1 MIDPQIS
8 EWISQILRWIH
19 VITAIA
25 WIGSSFYFIHLD
37 LSLKKREGLPVGVG
51 GEAWQVHGGGFYNM
65 RKYLVAPA
73 ELPSELTWFK
83 WESYSTWISGF
94 FLIVWVYYLQADL
107 YTIDPAVQAL
117 EPWQAALIGIGGL
130 AVGWIVYD
138 ALCRSPLGRNDLA
151 LSAVLFLYILA
162 ATWLFTL
169 VFNGRAAF
177 LHIGAMIATWMTAS
191 VFLVIIP
198 NQKKVVAA
206 LIAGRTPDPALGLQ
220 AKQRSTHN
228 NYLTLPVI
236 FLMLSN
242 HYPLAWSSR
251 YAVAIV
257 GLVVMAGA
265 VIRHFFNAQHAGKGS
280 PWWTWVAAA
289 ACLGAA
295 IYLSIVGKP
304 GNANRAEAPAGAAA
318 FGAPSP
324 TDEAVL
330 AIQSRCSMCHA
341 GEPVWGGIA
350 IAPKGVRLDTPEEI
364 ARHAEAIRIQSVLTH
379 AMPPNNI
386 TDMTLEERRAVAAW
400 LAGRDRALRRGS
412 T

>member
-37 LSLKKREGLPVGVG
+37 LSLKKREGLPEGVG

-65 RKYLVAPA
+65 RKYLVAPP
-73 ELPSELTWFK
+73 ELPKELTWFK

-94 FLIVWVYYLQADL
+94 FLIVWIYYLHADL
-107 YTIDPAVQAL
+107 YTIDPSVLAL
-117 EPWQAALIGIGGL
+117 TPWQAAAIGIGAL
-130 AVGWIVYD
+130 VLGWLIYD
-138 ALCRSPLGRNDLA
+138 GLCRSPLGRNDIA
-151 LSAVLFLYILA
+151 LGVVLFFYILGA
-162 ATWLFTL
+162 AYIFTQ

-177 LHIGAMIATWMTAS
+177 LHTGAMIATWMSAS
-191 VFLVIIP
+191 VLFVIIP

-206 LIAGRTPDPALGLQ
+206 LLAGQIPDPILGKQ

-257 GLVVMAGA
+257 GLVVIAGA
-265 VIRHFFNAQHAGKGS
+265 VIRHFFNSRHAHKGS
-280 PWWTWVAAA
+280 PWWVWAVAAVCMA
-289 ACLGAA
+289 LAVW
-295 IYLSIVGKP
+295 LSIIGKP
-304 GNANRAEAPAGAAA
+304 GNATLAGLASGPATVTAEAAA
-318 FGAPSP
+318 F
-324 TDEAVL
+324 DEAVL

-341 GEPVWGGIA
+341 AEPVWDGIA
-350 IAPKGVRLDTPEEI
+350 AAPKGVRLDTPEEI
-364 ARHAEAIRIQSVLTH
+364 ARHAEAIRVQAVLTH
-379 AMPPNNI
+379 AMPPNNL
-386 TDMTLEERRAVAAW
+386 TEMTLDERRAAAAW
-400 LAGRDRALRRGS
+400 LAQRDQTAR
-412 T
+412 

>member
-1 MIDPQIS
+1 MIDPHLF
-8 EWISQILRWIH
+8 EWISQLLRWIH

-37 LSLKKREGLPVGVG
+37 LSLKRREGLPQGVG

-65 RKYLVAPA
+65 RKYLVAPQ
-73 ELPSELTWFK
+73 ELPKELTWFK

-107 YTIDPAVQAL
+107 YTIDPAVRAL
-117 EPWQAALIGIGGL
+117 VPWQAAAIGIGAL
-130 AVGWIVYD
+130 ILGWFVYEG
-138 ALCRSPLGRNDLA
+138 LCRSPLGRNDAA
-151 LSAVLFLYILA
+151 LGAVLFVYILA
-162 ATWLFTL
+162 AAWGFTQL
-169 VFNGRAAF
+169 FNGRAAF
-177 LHIGAMIATWMTAS
+177 LHTGAMIATWMSAS
-191 VFLVIIP
+191 VFFVIIP

-206 LIAGRTPDPALGLQ
+206 LIAGETPDPRLGKE

-257 GLVVMAGA
+257 GLVVVAGA
-265 VIRHFFNAQHAGKGS
+265 VIRHFFNSRHADKGS
-280 PWWTWVAAA
+280 PWWTWAAAA
-289 ACLGAA
+289 ACLAA
-295 IYLSIVGKP
+295 AVYLSILGKP
-304 GNANRAEAPAGAAA
+304 GHANLAQADNPARLAAVAPTEEAL
-318 FGAPSP
+318 
-324 TDEAVL
+324 L

-341 GEPVWGGIA
+341 REPVWDGIA
-350 IAPKGVRLDTPEEI
+350 IAPKGIRLDTPEDI
-364 ARHAEAIRIQSVLTH
+364 ARHAEAIRVQSVLTH

-386 TDMTLEERRAVAAW
+386 TEMSLEERRAVATW
-400 LAGRDRALRRGS
+400 LSGRDAAIP
-412 T
+412 

>member
-37 LSLKKREGLPVGVG
+37 LSLKKREGLPEGVG

-65 RKYLVAPA
+65 RKYLVAPP
-73 ELPSELTWFK
+73 ELPKELTWFK

-107 YTIDPAVQAL
+107 YTIDPAVRAL
-117 EPWQAALIGIGGL
+117 APWQAPAIGLGGI
-130 AVGWIVYD
+130 AVSWLVYEG
-138 ALCRSPLGRNDLA
+138 LCRSPLGKSGLV
-151 LSAVLFLYILA
+151 LGIVLFAYILLA
-162 ATWLFTL
+162 AFAFTQ

-177 LHIGAMIATWMTAS
+177 LHTGAMIATWMSAS
-191 VFLVIIP
+191 VFFVIIP
-198 NQKKVVAA
+198 NQKKVVST
-206 LIAGRTPDPALGLQ
+206 LLAGGSPDPRLGHE
-220 AKQRSTHN
+220 AKLRSTHN

-251 YAVAIV
+251 YAVGII
-257 GLVVMAGA
+257 GLILIAGA
-265 VIRHFFNAQHAGKGS
+265 VIRHFFNSQHAGKGS
-280 PWWTWVAAA
+280 PWWTWGIAAA
-289 ACLGAA
+289 SVALA
-295 IYLSIVGKP
+295 IWLSIVGKP
-304 GNANRAEAPAGAAA
+304 GSETTANAAAAAEPAAA
-318 FGAPSP
+318 FE
-324 TDEAVL
+324 EATL

-341 GEPVWGGIA
+341 AEPVWDGIP

-364 ARHAEAIRIQSVLTH
+364 ARHAELIRIQSVLTH

-386 TDMTLEERRAVAAW
+386 TEMTLDERKAVATW
-400 LAGRDRALRRGS
+400 LASRESGAR
-412 T
+412 